1 MDKYEVTGSIKELK
15 GATRGAIGQAV
26 GDAKLQGHS
35 QADEA
40 VDAGRNYTSG
50 LNDAVRDTEA
60 MKSAG
65 LLVANPIKTGP

>member
-1 MDKYEVTGSIKELK
+1 MDKDEITGSIKEVK

-26 GDAKLQGHS
+26 GDSKLQGHS

-40 VDAGRNYTSG
+40 VNKSQNYTSG

-65 LLVANPIKTGP
+65 LLVAGPIKTGP

>member
-1 MDKYEVTGSIKELK
+1 MDKDEITGSIKGVK

-35 QADEA
+35 EADEKSQ
-40 VDAGRNYTSG
+40 NYTSG
-50 LNDAVRDTEA
+50 LKDAVRDTEA

-65 LLVANPIKTGP
+65 FLVASPIKTGP